1 MFPALG
7 SNASAHSLD
16 SYSNTVL
23 RKCKRKDRTGLPG
36 LWQLMDTGV
45 QSLDS
50 SQPHPPKSAQPG
62 QLIAA
67 IVHKVA
73 MPWMRLGCGVIT
85 GISVATFL

>member
-7 SNASAHSLD
+7 SNASAHTLD

-36 LWQLMDTGV
+36 LWQLMDMGV
-45 QSLDS
+45 RSPES
-50 SQPHPPKSAQPG
+50 SQPHPPKSAQSG

-67 IVHKVA
+67 IVRRWPCH
-73 MPWMRLGCGVIT
+73 G
-85 GISVATFL
+85 